1 MPVVTGQMGT
11 SDSIMRPAV
20 SSYVFDNASPQA
32 ALRFQ
37 ALEAVF
43 DPGTKRLVTQLGV
56 EPGWSCLE
64 VGAGGGSIAAWL
76 CERVGHDGHVVA
88 TDIDTRHLKQL
99 GLSNLAVQDH
109 DLRHALLPERCFELV
124 HARLVLIHLPNRAQ
138 VMQRLVSALKPGGWL
153 LVEDFDSLSIQPD
166 PAVNPGESA
175 CATLKVRQKV
185 MSDRG
190 MELRCG
196 RLLDGW
202 FQHLGLADVGNDG
215 RIFMWR
221 GGSPGADLMRANVEQ
236 LRTEIL
242 ASGLVSEAE
251 FEQDLMRLTR
261 KDFSF
266 PSPIMWAA
274 WGRRP

>member
-1 MPVVTGQMGT
+1 
-11 SDSIMRPAV
+11 MRVPKPPCGFRR
-20 SSYVFDNASPQA
+20 SKS
-32 ALRFQ
+32 
-37 ALEAVF
+37 VF

-76 CERVGHDGHVVA
+76 CERVGRDGCVVA
-88 TDIDTRHLKQL
+88 TDIDTRHLRQL

-109 DLRHALLPERCFELV
+109 DLRHGPLPEGCFNLV

-153 LVEDFDSLSIQPD
+153 LVEDFDSPSIQPD
-166 PAVNPGESA
+166 PEVNPGESA
-175 CATLKVRQKV
+175 CATLKARQQV

-202 FQHLGLADVGNDG
+202 FQHLGLVDVGNDG
-215 RIFMWR
+215 RMFMWR
-221 GGSPGADLMRANVEQ
+221 GGSPGADLMRANIEQ

-242 ASGLVSEAE
+242 ASGLVSEVE
-251 FEQDLMRLTR
+251 FEQDLMRLSR
-261 KDFSF
+261 KSTSHF
-266 PSPIMWAA
+266 PLQSCGPPGDAA
-274 WGRRP
+274 HSVATQRIG